1 MDIEKWDECRSINK
15 ALIDFVEEI
24 DNGSNMKKVVAHIC
38 QSGGKKTRPVILLLS
53 SRICGSEIGNALD
66 AALSIELIH
75 SASLIHDDLLDR
87 GILRRGAKTAHE
99 VYGTPAAMLAG
110 DYLISKSIELISA
123 YCKEVGMEFGRAGM
137 EMAEGE
143 AMDVDLL
150 EKNSNNIVE
159 YFNCIEKKT
168 ASLFAASAAM
178 GAYIAGADEDTV
190 SKFRLFG
197 NKLGTAYQI
206 VDDMLEYTSKVNNK
220 ESIHMSPSLVDIY
233 RQDMTDAQAIEKTRE
248 IVEQLVSEAHE
259 IIDHFPPSQSRN
271 RLHEIANYATK
282 DLFPEVGTRKC

>member
-1 MDIEKWDECRSINK
+1 MDIDKWDEYRSINK

-38 QSGGKKTRPVILLLS
+38 QSGGKKTRPVILLLP

-123 YCKEVGMEFGRAGM
+123 YGKEVGMEFGRAGM

-143 AMDVDLL
+143 AWM
-150 EKNSNNIVE
+150 
-159 YFNCIEKKT
+159 
-168 ASLFAASAAM
+168 
-178 GAYIAGADEDTV
+178 
-190 SKFRLFG
+190 
-197 NKLGTAYQI
+197 
-206 VDDMLEYTSKVNNK
+206 
-220 ESIHMSPSLVDIY
+220 
-233 RQDMTDAQAIEKTRE
+233 
-248 IVEQLVSEAHE
+248 
-259 IIDHFPPSQSRN
+259 
-271 RLHEIANYATK
+271 
-282 DLFPEVGTRKC
+282 

>member
-38 QSGGKKTRPVILLLS
+38 QSCGKKTRPVILLLS
-53 SRICGSEIGNALD
+53 SRICGSKIGNALD

-87 GILRRGAKTAHE
+87 GILRRGTKTAHE

-123 YCKEVGMEFGRAGM
+123 YGKEVGMEFGRAGM

-178 GAYIAGADEDTV
+178 GAYVAGADEDTV

-220 ESIHMSPSLVDIY
+220 ESIQISPSLVDIY
-233 RQDMTDAQAIEKTRE
+233 RQDMADSKAIEKTRE

-259 IIDHFPPSQSRN
+259 IVDHFPPSQSLN
-271 RLHEIANYATK
+271 RLHEITNYATK

>member
-1 MDIEKWDECRSINK
+1 MDFEKWDECRSINK

-24 DNGSNMKKVVAHIC
+24 DNGSKMKKVVAHIC

-53 SRICGSEIGNALD
+53 SRICGSEIENALD
-66 AALSIELIH
+66 AALAIELIH

-123 YCKEVGMEFGRAGM
+123 YGKEVGTEFGKAGM

-150 EKNSNNIVE
+150 EKNSNNLAE

-178 GAYIAGADEDTV
+178 GAYVAGKDEDTV

-197 NKLGTAYQI
+197 TKLGTAYQI

-220 ESIHMSPSLVDIY
+220 ESIHMSPSLVGIY
-233 RQDMTDAQAIEKTRE
+233 RQYMADVQAI
-248 IVEQLVSEAHE
+248 
-259 IIDHFPPSQSRN
+259 
-271 RLHEIANYATK
+271 TK
-282 DLFPEVGTRKC
+282 PGKLLNN

>member
-24 DNGSNMKKVVAHIC
+24 DNDSKMKKVVAHIC

-53 SRICGSEIGNALD
+53 SRVCGSEIENTLD
-66 AALSIELIH
+66 AALAIELIH

-87 GILRRGAKTAHE
+87 GVLRRGFKTAHE
-99 VYGTPAAMLAG
+99 VYGTAAAMLAG
-110 DYLISKSIELISA
+110 DYLISKSIELISS
-123 YCKEVGMEFGRAGM
+123 YGKETGTEFGRAGM

-150 EKNSNNIVE
+150 EKNSKNRIE

-178 GAYIAGADEDTV
+178 GAYVAGADEDTA
-190 SKFRLFG
+190 SKLRHFG

-220 ESIHMSPSLVDIY
+220 ESIHISPSLVDIY
-233 RQDMTDAQAIEKTRE
+233 RQDMADAQAIEKTME
-248 IVEQLVSEAHE
+248 VVEQLVSEAHE
-259 IIDHFPPSQSRN
+259 IIDQFPPSQSRN
-271 RLHEIANYATK
+271 KLHELTNYATK
-282 DLFPEVGTRKC
+282 GLFPEVGARKC

>member
-110 DYLISKSIELISA
+110 DYLISKSIELMSA
-123 YCKEVGMEFGRAGM
+123 YGKEVGMEFGRAGM

-150 EKNSNNIVE
+150 EKNSNNLAE

-178 GAYIAGADEDTV
+178 GAYVAGADEDTV
-190 SKFRLFG
+190 SKFRHFG

-220 ESIHMSPSLVDIY
+220 ESIHMSPSLVDIH
-233 RQDMTDAQAIEKTRE
+233 RQDMADSKAIEKTKE

-271 RLHEIANYATK
+271 RLHEITNYATK
-282 DLFPEVGTRKC
+282 GLFPEVRTRKC